1 MLILILPQHQ
11 AKADLPGLGSM
22 AIGGVA
28 SWIMNTIITGVGT
41 AISWSAGLLDSFI
54 GMTSFNPP
62 SQVQDSWKMIRDFV
76 NMFFILVLVIM
87 AFGTIFDLQKYNYKT
102 LLSSFL
108 IAAIFVNFS
117 YAIGIY
123 IWNISNGLAHIF
135 LSTIQGASNQ
145 SVSAILGNGLSLGH
159 FVTWNGGN
167 AVNISGISST
177 TSIGAGSPIITSVFF
192 IVFLVMALMAILSAA
207 IFAFIRIPF
216 IWFFLIISPIAWLSY
231 ALPSMRSAG
240 WSKWWKNFLGW
251 CFFLPIYLFFLMFA
265 VIFIH
270 VKDSKIT
277 EIAKQQAFLAGPQA
291 QYGNT
296 MAGLFQAIGL
306 NDIFFFVVTIIIMV
320 YGLAMAK
327 TVAFA
332 GGSRAMKI
340 FGGIEN
346 GVKRYFPGSRTAR
359 GIYAGAKQGYE
370 ARVERAK
377 TEGVGFGRFR
387 IGGESK
393 LKGTIA
399 EMGGFGER
407 GAREKQFAAEV
418 KKLKE
423 SMANIGDI
431 ERIRKMSQSGS
442 AYQQLAAAEILR
454 ERNAMSGQEMIDTYK
469 KYRENKAYV
478 SATRFISSVDFK
490 DLSGEERRA
499 INANLNVTDLE
510 AKRKIAKVMAEKGDF
525 KAPLGTPDNMK
536 VQAVADQITKA
547 AELFATAGDR
557 LDILQKAKKGNI
569 EAAAIATVNLKIQD
583 KDGNIIKTTD
593 DAITKL
599 FIDSIRKAKV
609 DDMIDLSKETL
620 ANEEVKKII
629 LDKLDRDF
637 RTKNDFMNR
646 ATDKQKMAL
655 GLPTGQ
661 QPPQTFNVG
670 EGISSNVE
678 RDGNPKVILA
688 SENNVIDLRNK
699 SGDD

>member
-1 MLILILPQHQ
+1 
-11 AKADLPGLGSM
+11 
-22 AIGGVA
+22 
-28 SWIMNTIITGVGT
+28 
-41 AISWSAGLLDSFI
+41 
-54 GMTSFNPP
+54 
-62 SQVQDSWKMIRDFV
+62 
-76 NMFFILVLVIM
+76 
-87 AFGTIFDLQKYNYKT
+87 
-102 LLSSFL
+102 
-108 IAAIFVNFS
+108 
-117 YAIGIY
+117 
-123 IWNISNGLAHIF
+123 
-135 LSTIQGASNQ
+135 
-145 SVSAILGNGLSLGH
+145 
-159 FVTWNGGN
+159 
-167 AVNISGISST
+167 
-177 TSIGAGSPIITSVFF
+177 
-192 IVFLVMALMAILSAA
+192 
-207 IFAFIRIPF
+207 
-216 IWFFLIISPIAWLSY
+216 
-231 ALPSMRSAG
+231 
-240 WSKWWKNFLGW
+240 
-251 CFFLPIYLFFLMFA
+251 
-265 VIFIH
+265 
-270 VKDSKIT
+270 
-277 EIAKQQAFLAGPQA
+277 
-291 QYGNT
+291 
-296 MAGLFQAIGL
+296 
-306 NDIFFFVVTIIIMV
+306 
-320 YGLAMAK
+320 
-327 TVAFA
+327 
-332 GGSRAMKI
+332 
-340 FGGIEN
+340 
-346 GVKRYFPGSRTAR
+346 
-359 GIYAGAKQGYE
+359 
-370 ARVERAK
+370 
-377 TEGVGFGRFR
+377 
-387 IGGESK
+387 
-393 LKGTIA
+393 
-399 EMGGFGER
+399 
-407 GAREKQFAAEV
+407 
-418 KKLKE
+418 
-423 SMANIGDI
+423 
-431 ERIRKMSQSGS
+431 MSQSGS